1 MGLGQLTN
9 VRIMFINV
17 FILIQLNFL
26 QQGKSRAFNLGVMLR
41 RRYADFLGDIY
52 TPEALTASSTDYDR
66 TKMSLLLVLA
76 GLWPPASTQQWNQFI
91 SWQPIAINYKPK
103 ADDYVWKMLFMT
115 CLEGVEKIMLFVLAY
130 SKTQ

>member
-1 MGLGQLTN
+1 
-9 VRIMFINV
+9 
-17 FILIQLNFL
+17 
-26 QQGKSRAFNLGVMLR
+26 MLR
-41 RRYADFLGDIY
+41 RRYADFLGEIY

-103 ADDYVWKMLFMT
+103 ADDYVWKMIFMIY
-115 CLEGVEKIMLFVLAY
+115 LEGVEKIMLFVLAY